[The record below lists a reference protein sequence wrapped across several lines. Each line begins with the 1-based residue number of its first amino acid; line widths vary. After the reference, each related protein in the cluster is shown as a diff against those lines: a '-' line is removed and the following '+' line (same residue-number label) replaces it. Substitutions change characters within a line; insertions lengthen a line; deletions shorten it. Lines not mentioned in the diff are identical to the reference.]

1 VIRGAGG
8 SEDLVIRAPN
18 HLGDV
23 VMALGALRDSGADV
37 VVVSSL
43 VPLLD
48 MAGIPG
54 RILPFRREAGGW
66 FETMEALRRG
76 GYRRGVLLSGSFSAA
91 LLFRLAGIP
100 CLRGLAADGRT
111 WMMSDPVPV
120 ARFSG
125 NHRVNNFR
133 LLAGLPLL
141 DPVRPHPLTP
151 PPGVVEEWR
160 ERLAPTGE
168 TLVGL
173 FPGSNAPA
181 RRWDPDRF
189 AELARALVRQGARV
203 VVLGSGAERSLT
215 AAVAAGAPGVVDLGG
230 RTDLPGLA
238 AVLSLCGL
246 FVTNDTGPMHLAAA
260 VGTRTLT
267 LWGSSDPS
275 EVHPLGADDRRI
287 QGPSIPCAP
296 CKKNHCPRSG
306 AGTLLPEARN
316 ECMHLIATGTVTAAA
331 LELLS

>member
-1 VIRGAGG
+1 MIRGAGG
-8 SEDLVIRAPN
+8 IEDLVIRAPN

-43 VPLLD
+43 APLLE
-48 MAGIPG
+48 MARIPG
-54 RILPFRREAGGW
+54 RILPFRRDAGGW
-66 FETMEALRRG
+66 FETMEVLRRG
-76 GYRRGVLLSGSFSAA
+76 SYRRGVLLSGSFSAA
-91 LLFRLAGIP
+91 FLFRLAGIP
-100 CLRGLAADGRT
+100 RLRGLAADGRS
-111 WMMSDPVPV
+111 WMLSDPVPV
-120 ARFSG
+120 TRFSG

-133 LLAGLPLL
+133 LLADLPLL

-151 PPGVVEEWR
+151 PPAVVEEWR
-160 ERLAPTGE
+160 KRLSPGGD

-181 RRWDPDRF
+181 RRWDPERF
-189 AELARALVRQGARV
+189 AELARVLVGRGSRV
-203 VVLGSGAERSLT
+203 VVLGSGAERPLT
-215 AAVAAGAPGVVDLGG
+215 AAVAGDTPGVLDLGG
-230 RTDLPGLA
+230 RTDLVGLA

-246 FVTNDTGPMHLAAA
+246 FITNDTGPMHLAAA

-275 EVHPLGADDRRI
+275 EVHPLGAHDRRI

-316 ECMHLIATGTVTAAA
+316 ECMHLIETGTVTAAA